1 MAQNSPAMQEIQV
14 WSLGQ
19 EDPLE
24 KGMAI
29 HSSILAWRTPW
40 TEEPGGPQFMG
51 HKELDTTAQ
60 LTLSYFHSELDGQWE
75 IPVKLSDPKECKEY
89 SNKSKGEWSLL

>member
-1 MAQNSPAMQEIQV
+1 MAQIVKNLPALQETQVQSP
-14 WSLGQ
+14 GR
-19 EDPLE
+19 EDLLE
-24 KGMAI
+24 EGMAI
-29 HSSILAWRTPW
+29 HSSILAWRTQC

-89 SNKSKGEWSLL
+89 SNKSKGE

>member
-1 MAQNSPAMQEIQV
+1 MWDTQV
-14 WSLGQ
+14 QSLGQ
-19 EDPLE
+19 EDTLE
-24 KGMAI
+24 KEIAT

>member
-1 MAQNSPAMQEIQV
+1 
-14 WSLGQ
+14 
-19 EDPLE
+19 
-24 KGMAI
+24 
-29 HSSILAWRTPW
+29 
-40 TEEPGGPQFMG
+40 MG

-89 SNKSKGEWSLL
+89 SNKSKGE